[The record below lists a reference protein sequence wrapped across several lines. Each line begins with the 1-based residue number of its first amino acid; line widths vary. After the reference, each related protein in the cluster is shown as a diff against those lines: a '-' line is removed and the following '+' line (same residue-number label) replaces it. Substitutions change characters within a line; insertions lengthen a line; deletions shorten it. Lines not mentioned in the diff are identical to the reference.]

1 MGRKVKNL
9 ERYDRQMRVANIGK
23 KGQETLLSK
32 TILIV
37 GVGAIGSYAA
47 EICARMGFGELI
59 LIDRD
64 YVELSNL
71 QRQSLFTE
79 KDALEKQAKAYAAQK
94 ALRLINS
101 NIKIDYLVD
110 DANMTSLTPFAQKVD
125 YILDCTDNFMTRNF
139 LNQFCLINQIPWIFT
154 SCAGNYANLMPIVPP
169 DSACLHCLLGDIP
182 QTNTASCD
190 IIGVDGALIPI
201 VAGMQVSL
209 LTQMIINP
217 DFKANTYYQLDNWQ
231 FTFQSIEVPK
241 RPDCPGCTC
250 EKSLSEVPF
259 SEQTVALCGR
269 DTVQFR
275 LPNKS
280 NYREIKQLLAEQ
292 KITYK
297 ENPALLSFQYKK
309 FQFVIFKNGR
319 VLLHGTE
326 NLAEAKKTYQ
336 LFFN

>member
-1 MGRKVKNL
+1 M
-9 ERYDRQMRVANIGK
+9 ERYDRQMRVKNIGK
-23 KGQETLLSK
+23 AGQEKLLTK

-47 EICARMGFGELI
+47 EICARMGFGKLI

-79 KDALEKQAKAYAAQK
+79 KDALDKQAKAYAASK
-94 ALRLINS
+94 ALQLINS
-101 NIKIDYLVD
+101 DITIEYIVE
-110 DANMTSLTPFAQKVD
+110 DANVTSLTPYVGTID
-125 YILDCTDNFMTRNF
+125 YILDCTDNFMTRAF
-139 LNQFCLINQIPWIFT
+139 LNQFCFTHQIPWIFT
-154 SCAGNYANLMPIVPP
+154 SCAGNYANLMPIIPP

-182 QTNTASCD
+182 QTNAASCD

-217 DFKANTYYQLDNWQ
+217 DFKANIYYQLDNWQ
-231 FTFQSIEVPK
+231 FSFQTIEVK
-241 RPDCPGCTC
+241 KQRDCLGCATG
-250 EKSLSEVPF
+250 KTLSEVPF
-259 SEQTVALCGR
+259 SEQAVALCGR

-280 NYREIKQLLAEQ
+280 NYREIKQLLVEQ
-292 KITYK
+292 KITYT
-297 ENPALLSFQYKK
+297 ENPTLLSFQYEK

-326 NLAEAKKTYQ
+326 NITEAKKTYH

>member
-1 MGRKVKNL
+1 M
-9 ERYDRQMRVANIGK
+9 ERYDRQMRVKNIGK
-23 KGQETLLSK
+23 VGQEKLLTK

-37 GVGAIGSYAA
+37 GIGAIGSYAA
-47 EICARMGFGELI
+47 EICARMGFGKLI

-79 KDALEKQAKAYAAQK
+79 QDALDKQAKAYAASK
-94 ALRLINS
+94 ALQLINS
-101 NIKIDYLVD
+101 DITIEYIVD
-110 DANMTSLTPFAQKVD
+110 DANITSLTPYVGTID
-125 YILDCTDNFMTRNF
+125 YILDCTDNFMTRDF
-139 LNQFCLINQIPWIFT
+139 LNQFCFTHQIPWIFT
-154 SCAGNYANLMPIVPP
+154 SCAGNYANLMPIIPP

-182 QTNTASCD
+182 QTNAASCD

-201 VAGMQVSL
+201 IAGMQVSL

-217 DFKANTYYQLDNWQ
+217 DFKANVYYQLDNWQ
-231 FTFQSIEVPK
+231 FSFRTIEVKK
-241 RPDCPGCTC
+241 RHDCLGFTTG
-250 EKSLSEVPF
+250 KVLSEVPF

-275 LPNKS
+275 LPNRS

-292 KITYK
+292 KIPYT
-297 ENPALLSFQYKK
+297 ENPALLSFHHEK

-326 NLAEAKKTYQ
+326 NVTEAKKIYH

>member
-1 MGRKVKNL
+1 MENL
-9 ERYDRQMRVANIGK
+9 ERYDRQMRVKNIGK
-23 KGQETLLSK
+23 AGQEKLLAK

-47 EICARMGFGELI
+47 EICARMGFGKLI

-79 KDALEKQAKAYAAQK
+79 QDALNKQAKAYAASK
-94 ALRLINS
+94 ALRMINS
-101 NIKIDYLVD
+101 DIEIEYMVD
-110 DANMTSLTPFAQKVD
+110 DANVTSLTPYVGNID
-125 YILDCTDNFMTRNF
+125 YILDCTDNFMTREF
-139 LNQFCLINQIPWIFT
+139 LNQFCFTHQIPWIFT
-154 SCAGNYANLMPIVPP
+154 SCAGNYANLMPIIPP

-182 QTNTASCD
+182 QTNAASCD
-190 IIGVDGALIPI
+190 VIGVDGALIPI

-209 LTQMIINP
+209 LTQMIISP
-217 DFKANTYYQLDNWQ
+217 DFHANTYYQLDNWQ
-231 FTFQSIEVPK
+231 FTFRSLEIK
-241 RPDCPGCTC
+241 KHPDCPSCTTG
-250 EKSLSEVPF
+250 KAISEVPF
-259 SEQTVALCGR
+259 SEQTIALCGR

-280 NYREIKQLLAEQ
+280 NYREIKQLLTER
-292 KITYK
+292 KIMYN
-297 ENPALLSFQYKK
+297 ENPALLSFHYEK

-326 NLAEAKKTYQ
+326 NITEAKKIYH

>member
-1 MGRKVKNL
+1 M
-9 ERYDRQMRVANIGK
+9 ERYDRQMRVKNIGK
-23 KGQETLLSK
+23 VGQEKLLTK

-47 EICARMGFGELI
+47 EICARMGFGKLI

-79 KDALEKQAKAYAAQK
+79 QDALDKQAKAYAASK
-94 ALRLINS
+94 ALQLINS
-101 NIKIDYLVD
+101 DITIEYIVD
-110 DANMTSLTPFAQKVD
+110 DANVTSLTPYAGTID
-125 YILDCTDNFMTRNF
+125 YILDCTDNFMTRDF
-139 LNQFCLINQIPWIFT
+139 LNQFCFTHQIPWIFT
-154 SCAGNYANLMPIVPP
+154 SCAGNYANLMPIIPP

-182 QTNTASCD
+182 QTNSASCD

-217 DFKANTYYQLDNWQ
+217 DFKASTYYQLDNWQ
-231 FTFQSIEVPK
+231 FSFRTIEVKK
-241 RPDCPGCTC
+241 RHDCIGCTTG
-250 EKSLSEVPF
+250 KALSEVPF

-275 LPNKS
+275 LPDKS

-292 KITYK
+292 KIPYT
-297 ENPALLSFQYKK
+297 ENPALLSFHHEK

-326 NLAEAKKTYQ
+326 NITEAKKTYH